1 MDAQQLTLRL
11 EQAALAIL
19 AGLNQQAM
27 EEASKF
33 MNKSAKQIA
42 SIMPLYTLLKHQNPG
57 VRSSRFFFFFFA
69 RVWCSRANRCVS
81 WPPYFCER

>member
-1 MDAQQLTLRL
+1 MSMDAQQLTLRL

-19 AGLNQQAM
+19 AGHNQQAM

-57 VRSSRFFFFFFA
+57 VRGLNFFF
-69 RVWCSRANRCVS
+69 SRASVLTTNRCVS